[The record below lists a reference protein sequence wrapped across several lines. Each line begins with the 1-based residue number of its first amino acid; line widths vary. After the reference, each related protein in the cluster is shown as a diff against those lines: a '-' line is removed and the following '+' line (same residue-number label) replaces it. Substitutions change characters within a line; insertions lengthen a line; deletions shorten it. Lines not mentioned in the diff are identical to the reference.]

1 MTSVAEL
8 SFVRCG
14 SVVRA
19 PPGLAMPQGAPRL
32 KGLGGAEGADY
43 GGGIA
48 LVGVDLGIE
57 MAHFFGGDFV
67 GEIGERVEEL
77 RESCNGVAT
86 NNGDGVVRREVVLVV
101 D

>member
-48 LVGVDLGIE
+48 LVGVDLGIQ
-57 MAHFFGGDFV
+57 MAHFFG
-67 GEIGERVEEL
+67 
-77 RESCNGVAT
+77 
-86 NNGDGVVRREVVLVV
+86 
-101 D
+101 